1 MFYQNYHSYCKKFRI
16 EIEYLKATIYNK
28 MLCSVQIGME
38 AAYEGIGLYKN
49 RWQNPP
55 GSQGEGLVAG

>member
-1 MFYQNYHSYCKKFRI
+1 MFLQNKLQI
-16 EIEYLKATIYNK
+16 ENITFYNK